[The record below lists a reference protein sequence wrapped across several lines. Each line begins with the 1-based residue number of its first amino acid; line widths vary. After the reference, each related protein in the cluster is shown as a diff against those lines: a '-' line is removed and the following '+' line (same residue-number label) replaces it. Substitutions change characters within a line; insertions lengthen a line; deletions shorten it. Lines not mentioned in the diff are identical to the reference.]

1 MSHVL
6 PASHNQSFGCIRSFT
21 RPAKGCSLGENFLML
36 RRALFHALEQHNDPF
51 RHRGKEITRI
61 EAFSD
66 AVFAFSISLLIM
78 SLEVPQTFRELMH
91 IVHGFLP
98 FLCTVGLV
106 FIFWHQQYKY
116 FRHYGLNDNT
126 TIWLNALLLT
136 LVLFYI
142 YPLKFLF
149 SLLFMFFSGMNV
161 FPKAAELGL
170 VILRAEEMPQLI
182 VLYSVGYALI
192 WTIFFLLHVRAWWHR
207 ELLDLNTYELL
218 ETRRQVRGA
227 RLNALIGIV
236 ALLFALLNLPKLSG
250 FTYLLIPVALIWND
264 RVFRK
269 ALKKEQRRKTRRAAA
284 VPHKEGLER
293 GH

>member
-1 MSHVL
+1 
-6 PASHNQSFGCIRSFT
+6 
-21 RPAKGCSLGENFLML
+21 ML
-36 RRALFHALEQHNDPF
+36 RRALFHSLDQHNDPF
-51 RHRGKEITRI
+51 RHRSKEITRI

-91 IVHGFLP
+91 IVQGFLP

-149 SLLFMFFSGMNV
+149 SLLFMFFSGVNV

-170 VILRAEEMPQLI
+170 VILKPEEMPQLI

-207 ELLDLNTYELL
+207 ELLDLNTYEML
-218 ETRRQVRGA
+218 ETRKQVRGA
-227 RLNALIGIV
+227 RLNALIGLV
-236 ALLFALLNLPKLSG
+236 ALVFALLNLPELSG
-250 FTYLLIPVALIWND
+250 ITYVAIPIALIWNE
-264 RVFRK
+264 RVFKK
-269 ALKKEQRRKTRRAAA
+269 ALKMEQRKKNRKAATA
-284 VPHKEGLER
+284 VPEKEGLETGNQELGIR
-293 GH
+293 N